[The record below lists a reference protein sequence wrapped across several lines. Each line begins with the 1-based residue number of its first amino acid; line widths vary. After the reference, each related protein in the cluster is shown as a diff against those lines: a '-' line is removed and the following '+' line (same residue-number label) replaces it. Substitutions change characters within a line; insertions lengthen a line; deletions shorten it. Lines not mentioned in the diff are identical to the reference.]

1 MSNYYSTTVAFVLF
15 QLKKHSAQEI
25 RTINKGELSNINFI
39 ADVINVINVSNCLR
53 INTVL
58 KSETL
63 HFLQR
68 NSISSFCLTSM
79 ASQQALLLL
88 TVWYLDLNISRESAG
103 SLGGTHSRGICNFQ
117 EPFSPSLDADSK
129 NQKPNSKYTNSTR
142 KRYVA
147 CPAKKNSKD
156 TMDQE
161 CQAFNIRLT
170 IPNLRVFKKIKKY
183 LVQNIF
189 KLLSPSLCLIWA
201 NSQTVG
207 PNKKLNFNPIKFC

>member
-1 MSNYYSTTVAFVLF
+1 MLQYNFWNFEYLLRECSRRWGRFKDY
-15 QLKKHSAQEI
+15 QEI
-25 RTINKGELSNINFI
+25 RKINKEELSNIDFI
-39 ADVINVINVSNCLR
+39 VDVISLSNGLR
-53 INTVL
+53 IKVL

-79 ASQQALLLL
+79 ASQQAVLLL
-88 TVWYLDLNISRESAG
+88 TVWYLNLNISRESTG
-103 SLGGTHSRGICNFQ
+103 RLGGIHSRGICNFQ
-117 EPFSPSLDADSK
+117 EPFSPSLDADFK

-170 IPNLRVFKKIKKY
+170 IPNLRVFKKKKPFCPKCIQA
-183 LVQNIF
+183 LVTFSVLN
-189 KLLSPSLCLIWA
+189 K
-201 NSQTVG
+201 SQ
-207 PNKKLNFNPIKFC
+207 

>member
-1 MSNYYSTTVAFVLF
+1 MSNYYSATVAFVLF

-39 ADVINVINVSNCLR
+39 ADVINVINVFNCLR
-53 INTVL
+53 INKFL

-79 ASQQALLLL
+79 ASQQAVLLL
-88 TVWYLDLNISRESAG
+88 TVWYLDLNISRESTG

-170 IPNLRVFKKIKKY
+170 IPNLRVFKKKKISRPKY
-183 LVQNIF
+183 IQAVVTF
-189 KLLSPSLCLIWA
+189 S
-201 NSQTVG
+201 V
-207 PNKKLNFNPIKFC
+207 LNMGQQPDRWSEQKVEFQSH

>member
-39 ADVINVINVSNCLR
+39 VDVINVSNCLR
-53 INTVL
+53 INKVL

-79 ASQQALLLL
+79 ASQQAVLLL

-129 NQKPNSKYTNSTR
+129 KQKPNSKYTNSTR
-142 KRYVA
+142 KRYAA
-147 CPAKKNSKD
+147 CPAKK
-156 TMDQE
+156 
-161 CQAFNIRLT
+161 
-170 IPNLRVFKKIKKY
+170 IPNTEWTKSVKH
-183 LVQNIF
+183 
-189 KLLSPSLCLIWA
+189 S
-201 NSQTVG
+201 T
-207 PNKKLNFNPIKFC
+207 

>member
-25 RTINKGELSNINFI
+25 RKINKGELSNINFI
-39 ADVINVINVSNCLR
+39 VDVINVSNCLR
-53 INTVL
+53 INKVL

-63 HFLQR
+63 HFLQI

-79 ASQQALLLL
+79 AGQKAVLLL

-161 CQAFNIRLT
+161 SQAFNIRLT
-170 IPNLRVFKKIKKY
+170 IPNLRVFKKKKY

-201 NSQTVG
+201 NSQTVA
-207 PNKKLNFNPIKFC
+207 PIKQKVEFQSH